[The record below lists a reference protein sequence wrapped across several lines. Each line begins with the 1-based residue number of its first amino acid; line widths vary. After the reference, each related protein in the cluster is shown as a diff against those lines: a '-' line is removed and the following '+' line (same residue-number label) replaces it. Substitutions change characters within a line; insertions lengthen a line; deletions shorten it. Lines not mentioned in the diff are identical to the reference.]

1 MGVPHRLAGPGPG
14 VEHHPVIGDPRIGG
28 HLPGLVRHLVQQP
41 GSGLRYCCDVG
52 QVLTWYDQD
61 MHGRLGIYVAER
73 NGPLAFQHPVS
84 RQIAR
89 NDLAKEAVW
98 HGKILTCSGL
108 TAPPTYMVTLL
119 RTHDA
124 PPLWCAGHV
133 CLPSPRVRRKTGG
146 SGDAIQKWWAWGESA
161 SVGDVHARAVGCT
174 DPL

>member
-1 MGVPHRLAGPGPG
+1 VGMPDRLAGPGSG
-14 VEHHPVIGDPRIGG
+14 VEHHPVIGDARVRG
-28 HLPGLVRHLVQQP
+28 HLPGLGRDLVQQAVA
-41 GSGLRYCCDVG
+41 GLRHCCDVG
-52 QVLTWYDQD
+52 QVLAWYYQH
-61 MHGRLGIYVAER
+61 MHGRLRIYVAER
-73 NGPLAFQHPVS
+73 DSSLALQHPVS

-108 TAPPTYMVTLL
+108 TGPPTYMVTVL

-146 SGDAIQKWWAWGESA
+146 SGDAIQKWTGMGGKCERW
-161 SVGDVHARAVGCT
+161 
-174 DPL
+174 